1 MTDNIERSM
10 PERVTL
16 SDSGAT
22 LLAAGGLAAAFGA
35 ASCCAL
41 PMLLGSL
48 GLAGAWLSPDFSYRV
63 GFRAAMTCATA
74 EPVKRMV
81 VVG

>member
-1 MTDNIERSM
+1 VSRDILR
-10 PERVTL
+10 
-16 SDSGAT
+16 
-22 LLAAGGLAAAFGA
+22 GA
-35 ASCCAL
+35 AEQFQLWVKEQADKWNA
-41 PMLLGSL
+41 PIVEPP
-48 GLAGAWLSPDFSYRV
+48 SPDFSYRV